1 MLAERRHF
9 LVVRGYAVA
18 HAKRIILPPDI
29 GGHRVEPKPD
39 LEALDNKPVAWFHPA
54 RRRRSVF
61 VANVDSCKEELRD
74 E

>member
-1 MLAERRHF
+1 MART
-9 LVVRGYAVA
+9 
-18 HAKRIILPPDI
+18 KRIILLPDI

-54 RRRRSVF
+54 RRCHYVF
-61 VANVDSCKEELRD
+61 IANVDSCKEELRN